1 MAFSFCM
8 NNLIFT
14 QLCYKSNVNQNKTQN
29 GWKWYNVLRHLTS
42 STYFHFQMLIS
53 LVFMMVMPV
62 LCFQCPIPPSSHTT
76 NVICIFIAAL
86 PIFTMSYVMF
96 VYRFTVNIQLPTR
109 ILAQIGCLH
118 PRINIS

>member
-8 NNLIFT
+8 NNLMVT
-14 QLCYKSNVNQNKTQN
+14 QLCYKSNVNQYKTQN

-53 LVFMMVMPV
+53 LVFMMVIPV
-62 LCFQCPIPPSSHTT
+62 LIFQCPIPLSSYAT

-96 VYRFTVNIQLPTR
+96 VYRFTVNMQLPTQ
-109 ILAQIGCLH
+109 ILALIGSLH